1 MYERVLCFR
10 LVFSQIERRASS
22 LAPRPRVDIDHCVTQ
37 TDCGVV
43 TAALAR
49 LTNPFG
55 AWDLARAQFRARPPH
70 AGALLTGQRRTP
82 TIPVSASRIDPRA
95 TARSD
100 ARAST
105 FPVPVSRGSRDSGT
119 PVASSSRARVLF
131 PRAPARRGDRP
142 AAAER
147 APTCGFHPRNR
158 PSSLNVPRARI
169 EDEHPRA

>member
-22 LAPRPRVDIDHCVTQ
+22 LAPRPRVGHSVSHRLF
-37 TDCGVV
+37 

-70 AGALLTGQRRTP
+70 AGALLTRQRRTS
-82 TIPVSASRIDPRA
+82 TIPASASRIDPRA

-105 FPVPVSRGSRDSGT
+105 FPVPVSRKRLARLGHPGG
-119 PVASSSRARVLF
+119 VVFARARVLF

>member
-10 LVFSQIERRASS
+10 LVFSLSSDARRHSHLVRA
-22 LAPRPRVDIDHCVTQ
+22 RGHETVTLY
-37 TDCGVV
+37 GVWSCYG
-43 TAALAR
+43 AALAR

-70 AGALLTGQRRTP
+70 AGALLTRQRRTS
-82 TIPVSASRIDPRA
+82 TIPASASHRPPRDRSQRRARLHVPGACFSKKARA
-95 TARSD
+95 T
-100 ARAST
+100 RA
-105 FPVPVSRGSRDSGT
+105 PRWRRL
-119 PVASSSRARVLF
+119 RARVLF